1 MIAFARKIKTTGVN
15 KMDFNVFNTAKMD
28 EYAREAKQWGQT
40 AEYKEYEEKTKN
52 QSSETQKTAWKNLML
67 IL

>member
-28 EYAREAKQWGQT
+28 EYAREAKNNGDRLQNTRNMKKRQ
-40 AEYKEYEEKTKN
+40 KISLPRHKN
-52 QSSETQKTAWKNLML
+52 SMENLML

>member
-28 EYAREAKQWGQT
+28 EYAREAKNNGDRLQNTRNMKKRQKSVFRDT
-40 AEYKEYEEKTKN
+40 
-52 QSSETQKTAWKNLML
+52 KTAWKNLML